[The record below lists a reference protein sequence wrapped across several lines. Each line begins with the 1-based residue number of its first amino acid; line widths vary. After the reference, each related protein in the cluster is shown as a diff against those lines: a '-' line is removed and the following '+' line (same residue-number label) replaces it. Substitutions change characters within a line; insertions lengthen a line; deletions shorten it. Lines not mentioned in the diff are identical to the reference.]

1 VVLREALFPKGRL
14 RAIRESPLLPFFL
27 VLLVAILFRGSGIF
41 WDQGHHLHPDERFLM
56 MVTGDMRTPASFG
69 EYLDPGESP
78 MNPVNIGHPAFVYG
92 TFPLNILY
100 AVGRATGRSGYG
112 PLLRPGRLLSLGAD
126 LFALGFLGILALLLL
141 PGDPEQRRRGALFA
155 MLFYAVAPLPVQL
168 SHFFTAD
175 PFQNAL
181 SLGALVLVLLS
192 RKYPSL
198 GPTGIVL
205 GGLCMGFSVACKITG
220 GALLP
225 LLLLFLLLP
234 VQGQS
239 LSLPRRLG
247 EGILFLLAAYLGVRL
262 GSPFYFASSNL
273 LDPRISPVFLKHFR
287 EMLYWHSGKAWFPPS
302 LQWHGMPPWHMGE
315 QLLRYGLGLPLGIFS
330 LGGTFLLGKAW
341 LAKLRHQGLSL
352 LTAAGPLLL
361 LWGIAL
367 FTYHSLEFTKYMR
380 YALFA
385 YPLLA
390 LGGGY
395 ALASLERAIHES
407 PLRPGIWGRVAL
419 GALLMVLLLWP
430 LAFVQI
436 YSREHSRV
444 TASKWLLQTIPPGA
458 KITYEIWDDSL
469 PLRIA
474 HTPWKNPK
482 FLGLPVFDHD
492 RSSVKWH
499 EIRTHLAQA
508 DYLVL
513 SSGRG
518 YESVARVPEQYPR
531 MNAFYEKLFAG
542 ELPFRKV
549 RTFSSFPRLE
559 LGPWSLEFDDS
570 RAEESFRVYDHPVV
584 HIFERTGPLSGDLY

>member
-1 VVLREALFPKGRL
+1 MVLREELLSKGRK
-14 RAIRESPLLPFFL
+14 LLPFVL
-27 VLLVAILFRGSGIF
+27 VLLVALLFRGSGVM

-56 MVTGDMRTPASFG
+56 MVTGDMHTPTSFE
-69 EYLDPGESP
+69 EYLDPGKSP

-100 AVGRATGRSGYG
+100 AVGKITGRSEYG
-112 PLLRPGRLLSLGAD
+112 PLLLPGRLLSLGAD
-126 LFALGFLGILALLLL
+126 LFALGLLGILAFLLL
-141 PGDPEQRRRGALFA
+141 PGNPEQRRRGTLFA
-155 MLFYAVAPLPVQL
+155 MLFYAVAPLPIQL

-175 PFQNAL
+175 TFQNTL

-192 RKYPSL
+192 RKYPSISL
-198 GPTGIVL
+198 PGIAL
-205 GGLCMGFSVACKITG
+205 GGLCMGFAVACKITG

-247 EGILFLLAAYLGVRL
+247 EGILFFLATYLGIRL
-262 GSPFYFASSNL
+262 GSPFYFASPNL

-287 EMLYWHSGKAWFPPS
+287 EMLHWHSGKAWFPPS
-302 LQWHGMPPWHMGE
+302 LQWHGASPWHMGE

-330 LGGTFLLGKAW
+330 LGGTLLLGKAW

-352 LTAAGPLLL
+352 FTAAGPLLL

-390 LGGGY
+390 LGGGH
-395 ALASLERAIHES
+395 ALACLEER
-407 PLRPGIWGRVAL
+407 LRGISGKIAL
-419 GALLMVLLLWP
+419 GGTLIVLLLWP
-430 LAFVQI
+430 LAFAQI
-436 YSREHSRV
+436 YTREHSRV
-444 TASKWLLQTIPPGA
+444 TASKWLLETIPPGA
-458 KITYEIWDDSL
+458 EITYEIWDDSL

-474 HTPWKNPK
+474 HMPWKNPK

-492 RSSVKWH
+492 KNSVKWQK
-499 EIRTHLAQA
+499 IRKHLTQA

-531 MNAFYEKLFAG
+531 MNVFYKKLFAG

-570 RAEESFRVYDHPVV
+570 QAEESFRVYDHPVV
-584 HIFERTGPLSGDLY
+584 HIFKRTGPLSGDLY

>member
-1 VVLREALFPKGRL
+1 MMFRKGLLSKGRL
-14 RAIRESPLLPFFL
+14 GAICESPLLPFLL
-27 VLLVAILFRGSGIF
+27 VLLVALLFRGSGIF

-56 MVTGDMRTPASFG
+56 MVTRDMRTPASFG
-69 EYLDPGESP
+69 EYLDPARSP

-92 TFPLNILY
+92 TFPLHILY
-100 AVGRATGRSGYG
+100 TAGRVTGRSGYG
-112 PLLRPGRLLSLGAD
+112 PLLLPGRLLSVGAD
-126 LFALGFLGILALLLL
+126 LLALGFLGVLALLLL
-141 PGDPEQRRRGALFA
+141 PGTPEQRHRGALFA

-168 SHFFTAD
+168 SHFFAAD
-175 PFQNAL
+175 SFQNAL

-192 RKYPSL
+192 RKYPSISL
-198 GPTGIVL
+198 PGIAL
-205 GGLCMGFSVACKITG
+205 GGLCMGFAVACKITG

-225 LLLLFLLLP
+225 LLLLFLLFP
-234 VQGQS
+234 VQGKPFS
-239 LSLPRRLG
+239 LARSLG
-247 EGILFLLAAYLGVRL
+247 EGVLFLLAAYLGVRL
-262 GSPFYFASSNL
+262 GSPFYFASGNL

-287 EMLYWHSGKAWFPPS
+287 EMLHWHSGKGWFPPS
-302 LQWHGMPPWHMGE
+302 LQWHGMSSWHTGE

-330 LGGTFLLGKAW
+330 LGGVLL
-341 LAKLRHQGLSL
+341 LAKKWLGGLRQQGLSL
-352 LTAAGPLLL
+352 FAAAGPLLL
-361 LWGIAL
+361 LWGVAL

-380 YALFA
+380 YVLFA

-395 ALASLERAIHES
+395 ALAYLERAIHES
-407 PLRPGIWGRVAL
+407 SLLRGIWGRVAL

-436 YSREHSRV
+436 YTREHSRV
-444 TASKWLLQTIPPGA
+444 TASKWLLETIPPGA

-469 PLRIA
+469 PLRIP
-474 HTPWKNPK
+474 HIPWKEPQ

-492 RSSVKWH
+492 QSSTKWQ
-499 EIRTHLAQA
+499 EMREQLAQA

-531 MNAFYEKLFAG
+531 MNRFYEKLFAG